1 MELGLRYKTLAS
13 RLSAR
18 CCALSDVSAGLPSVP
33 SRANGNPQ
41 FSETAMAKS
50 TLIKSRQA
58 AFLAQSGRCFY
69 CDHPMWDSEPE
80 KFSQRLAIGG
90 AKRWRFQC
98 TAEHLVPRE
107 LGGRD
112 TRDNIVAACAYC
124 NQQRHRPKRVR
135 NPIEH
140 RAHVQRRL
148 ERGRWHLNFGVAP
161 DQGHASGH
169 MPGTGCTSRTGQTGS
184 FLGP

>member
-1 MELGLRYKTLAS
+1 M
-13 RLSAR
+13 
-18 CCALSDVSAGLPSVP
+18 P

-41 FSETAMAKS
+41 FSETAMAKP
-50 TLIKSRQA
+50 TLIKSRQV
-58 AFLAQSGRCFY
+58 AFLTQGGRCFY

-80 KFSQRLAIGG
+80 NFSQRFAVGVAQL
-90 AKRWRFQC
+90 WRFQC

-124 NQQRHRPKRVR
+124 NRQRHRPKRVR
-135 NPIEH
+135 DPIEH

-148 ERGRWHLNFGVAP
+148 GRGRWHPSVGGALDVDRAY
-161 DQGHASGH
+161 GH
-169 MPGTGCTSRTGQTGS
+169 MRGSGCMCRTGQTGS